1 MSEEQEN
8 QKKPK
13 TTLIKHRKKIPAE
26 TVKDDSFNKEKK
38 KVVVVKKKVVK
49 VKKKA
54 AKTPVKFENKNQ
66 KEKVEK
72 MEETKVEK
80 NFYEN
85 RNRNRNK
92 KNRFSKPD
100 TNQQRFKNNR
110 EKENDF
116 KSRKNDERKIK
127 RGGKGDSINKDIQK
141 KPGIKKKGDKKDTDT
156 DSGIEKKQ
164 TGQGKKHTG
173 RRFYFTKKKKDYQKR
188 KFEEHQEKITVNK
201 KKTTQKANPVPKEIS
216 IMDVISVSELAKKMN
231 LKASELISKLMS
243 MGMMVT
249 INERIDAETA
259 TIIADEYGCKVTI
272 VSLYDETVIETEED
286 AEEDK
291 KPRPPVI
298 TVMGHVDHGKT
309 KLLDAIRTAN
319 VVDSEFGGITQHIGA
334 YTVDIKGHKIVFLD
348 TPGHEAFTLMRA
360 RGAQLTDIVILVVA
374 ADDGV
379 MPQTIEAINHARAAH
394 VPIIVAINK
403 IDLPDANID
412 KVKKQLAEFD
422 LMPEEWGGHTL
433 FNEISALKKTGINE
447 LLDTIILQ
455 AEILELKAN
464 YDCRAQGKV
473 IESRIDKGR
482 GIVATVLIERGTL
495 RITDSF
501 VAGIYPGKVRALFND
516 KGDKIGEVTPGIPV
530 EIIGL
535 TGIPDAGDPF
545 QVTENEKI
553 ARITGTKRQELK
565 KIEEAKKLSK
575 VTLENLYDKFREGE
589 IKELRVIIKGDVHGS
604 VEALRTAL
612 EKLSTNEIKLVVI
625 NALAGAINES
635 DINLASASEAIVIGF
650 HVRPSPA
657 ALSLAEQ
664 EKVEIR
670 KYNVIYD
677 AIEDIRK
684 AMEGLLTPEIREEIV
699 GAIEVRR
706 VFKVPRIGTIAG
718 CYVLSGRVKRGS
730 TVNLIRDGIEIYSGK
745 INSLKRFKDDAKEV
759 ETGFECGIGVEN
771 YNDLKVGDILE
782 VIEMKEFAKTLS
794 ENK

>member
-1 MSEEQEN
+1 MAEEQDN

-13 TTLIKHRKKIPAE
+13 TTLIKHRKKIPSEA
-26 TVKDDSFNKEKK
+26 TKDDSLNKEKK

-49 VKKKA
+49 VKKKT
-54 AKTPVKFENKNQ
+54 AKVPVKAENKEKKEN
-66 KEKVEK
+66 KEK
-72 MEETKVEK
+72 
-80 NFYEN
+80 F
-85 RNRNRNK
+85 
-92 KNRFSKPD
+92 D
-100 TNQQRFKNNR
+100 
-110 EKENDF
+110 EKEKRKKELQELRERN
-116 KSRKNDERKIK
+116 KSRKPGTTKPERTHQKTRKERVPNRDIKSHKKDERKPRRTGK
-127 RGGKGDSINKDIQK
+127 RDIFNKDQK
-141 KPGIKKKGDKKDTDT
+141 KAGLKKKGDKKESDA
-156 DSGIEKKQ
+156 SIAEKKQ
-164 TGQGKKHTG
+164 GGQGKKHTG
-173 RRFYFTKKKKDYQKR
+173 RRFYFTKKKKDYQKK
-188 KFEEHQEKITVNK
+188 KFEEHQEKIKLSK
-201 KKTTQKANPVPKEIS
+201 KKSAQKANPVPKEIS
-216 IMDVISVSELAKKMN
+216 IMEVISVSELAKKMN

-259 TIIADEYGCKVTI
+259 TLLADEYGCKVTI

-286 AEEDK
+286 KEEDK
-291 KPRPPVI
+291 EPRPPVI

-334 YTVDIKGHKIVFLD
+334 YTVNIKDHQIVFLD

-379 MPQTIEAINHARAAH
+379 MPQTMEAINHAKAAG

-464 YDCRAQGKV
+464 YTCRAQGKV
-473 IESRIDKGR
+473 IESKIDKGR

-495 RITDSF
+495 TVGDSF
-501 VAGIYPGKVRALFND
+501 VAGIYPGKVRAMFND
-516 KGDKIGEVTPGIPV
+516 KGEKIEEVTPGLPA
-530 EIIGL
+530 EIIGF
-535 TGIPDAGDPF
+535 TGIPDAGAPF
-545 QVTENEKI
+545 QVTENEKV
-553 ARITGTKRQELK
+553 ARTTGTKRQELK

-575 VTLENLYDKFREGE
+575 VTLENLYDKFKEGE

-612 EKLSTNEIKLVVI
+612 EKLSTEEIKLVVI

-635 DINLASASEAIVIGF
+635 DINLASASDAIVIGF

-657 ALSLAEQ
+657 ALQLAER

-677 AIEDIRK
+677 AIEDIRN
-684 AMEGLLTPEIREEIV
+684 AMEGLLSPEIKEEVV
-699 GAIEVRR
+699 GTVEIRQ
-706 VFKVPRIGTIAG
+706 VFKVPKIGTIAG
-718 CYVLSGRVKRGS
+718 CYVLTGKVKRGS
-730 TVNLIRDGIEIYSGK
+730 DVNLVRDGIVIYNGK

-759 ETGFECGIGVEN
+759 DTGFECGIGVEN
-771 YNDLKVGDILE
+771 YNDLKIGDILE
-782 VIEMKEFAKTLS
+782 VIEVKEIAKTLGDRR
-794 ENK
+794 